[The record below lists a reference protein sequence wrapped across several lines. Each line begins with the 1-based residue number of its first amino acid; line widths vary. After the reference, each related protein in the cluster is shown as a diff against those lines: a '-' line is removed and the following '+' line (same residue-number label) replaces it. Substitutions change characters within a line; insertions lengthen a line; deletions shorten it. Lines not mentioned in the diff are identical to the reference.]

1 MVAQFRL
8 SGCRQFGL
16 SGRPGCYRD
25 RLMSDPADLNE
36 RLRLS
41 RWLAAVGLTVAAED
55 AARIDTP
62 ETNAISLLGAH
73 AACEALLGLLSR
85 VRQYKRS
92 DEVSFPKL
100 VIMASSVVTMPA
112 DLADNL
118 DVMHRMR
125 DDFVHASMAVDGL
138 EAARAILNA
147 RRLMEFVPASFGRS
161 WNLPDGSGLGTA
173 VAEIVGVEA
182 VGMWLRHADQMQRR
196 GRLQMAADGLAR
208 ALDGALDRTR
218 PGLRNEAAAD
228 RSRPEMQRARVQPG
242 VGSVQSQLDGLY
254 QWVLPLALGTSPIA
268 YRRLRD
274 LIGHA
279 ANEDL
284 GGAPVRVMRPAAGTL
299 GDDKIRWAISQTA
312 EIIFRLWAMGSL
324 HPLATDERIEER
336 AREFLANPSGRAAG
350 GFPTGPGSTTNS

>member
-1 MVAQFRL
+1 
-8 SGCRQFGL
+8 
-16 SGRPGCYRD
+16 
-25 RLMSDPADLNE
+25 MSEPAGLNE

-92 DEVSFPKL
+92 DEVPFPKL
-100 VIMASSVVTMPA
+100 VVMASSVVALPS
-112 DLADNL
+112 DLSDNL

-125 DDFVHASMAVDGL
+125 DDFIHASLTVDGA
-138 EAARAILNA
+138 EAARAISNA
-147 RRLMEFVPASFGRS
+147 RRLMEYVPTSFGAS
-161 WNLPDGSGLGTA
+161 WNLPDGTGLGTA
-173 VAEIVGVEA
+173 VAEIIGVEA

-218 PGLRNEAAAD
+218 PGLRNEAATD
-228 RSRPEMQRARVQPG
+228 QGQQDGQRPRMQPG
-242 VGSVQSQLDGLY
+242 LGGVQSQLDGLY

-274 LIGHA
+274 VIGSA
-279 ANEDL
+279 VAEDA
-284 GGAPVRVMRPAAGTL
+284 GGAPARVLRPAGGAL

-312 EIIFRLWAMGSL
+312 EIIFRLWVMGSL
-324 HPLATDERIEER
+324 QPLATDERIEER
-336 AREFLANPSGRAAG
+336 TREFLANPSGRPAG
-350 GFPTGPGSTTNS
+350 GFQIGPVTVTHS